1 MNIKLST
8 AKASSLETALRVIPV
23 REGSETG
30 NAVREL
36 GRELRARVEERAG
49 AASFRAKQGSS
60 LLVQDGRR
68 DIVLAGLGREPA
80 AEDWR
85 RAAAAG
91 ARAATETRAQSVA
104 LCLGRGA
111 GGRLEAAVE
120 GFVLASYRYDKY
132 RSDTDDAYAGA
143 TQVVVAGSDLG
154 TSDMRRRLARTLTVC
169 EATAST
175 RDLINEMSSVK
186 TPSFLVATARR
197 LARGSGLSCT
207 VWQGDK
213 LRREKMNGI
222 LRVSA
227 GSDEPGAFIK
237 LVYRPKR
244 KARARV
250 ALVGKGITFDS
261 GGLSLKPAKHM
272 EWMKQDMSGAAAV
285 LGTMQAVAA
294 LKPAVE
300 VRGYIAAA
308 ENMPGSGAQK
318 PGDIIRYRNGKTAE
332 VLNTDAEGRLV
343 LADALCVAAEQEPDC
358 IIDLATL
365 TGACMVALG
374 SDVAGIMGN
383 DAGLIGRL
391 IKSGRRSG
399 DRLWELPL
407 IEDYMADI
415 RSSTADIQNIGSGYA
430 GTITA
435 ALFLRC
441 FVGEAKWAHLD
452 IAGPAFAEK
461 PKPYCPKGG
470 TGFGVRLLTDYIFSL

>member
-8 AKASSLETALRVIPV
+8 AKASTLETDLTVIPV
-23 REGSETG
+23 REGAETG

-36 GRELRARVEERAG
+36 GREIRGRIKARAES
-49 AASFRAKQGSS
+49 ASFRAKAGRR
-60 LLVQDGRR
+60 LLVQDGER
-68 DIVLAGLGREPA
+68 DIVLVGLGTGT

-85 RAAAAG
+85 RAAGTAAG
-91 ARAATETRAQSVA
+91 IASQTRAGSVA
-104 LCLGRGA
+104 VCLGRGVD
-111 GGRLEAAVE
+111 GRLEAAVE
-120 GFVLASYRYDKY
+120 GFTLACYRFDKY
-132 RSDTDDAYAGA
+132 RSDRDEAYGGPK
-143 TQVVVAGSDLG
+143 TLTLTGSDLG
-154 TSDMRRRLARTLTVC
+154 TAGARERLKNTRSLC
-169 EATAST
+169 EATVSA

-186 TPSFLVATARR
+186 TPSFLAATAKR
-197 LARGSGLSCT
+197 LGRKTGLTCT

-213 LRREKMNGI
+213 LERERMNGI

-244 KARARV
+244 KPRAKV

-261 GGLSLKPAKHM
+261 GGLSLKTAKYM

-285 LGTMQAVAA
+285 LGTMEAIAA
-294 LKPAVE
+294 LKPPVE

-318 PGDIIRYRNGKTAE
+318 PGDIITYRNGKTAE

-343 LADALCVAAEQEPDC
+343 LADALCVASEERPDC

-374 SDVAGIMGN
+374 TDVAGVMGN
-383 DAGLIGRL
+383 DSRLIAKL
-391 IKSGRRSG
+391 IKSGERSG

-407 IEDYMADI
+407 VEDYMSDI
-415 RSSTADIQNIGSGYA
+415 CSNTADIQNIGSGYA

-441 FVGEAKWAHLD
+441 FVGDTKWAHLD

-461 PKPYCPKGG
+461 PKPYGPTGG
-470 TGFGVRLLTDYIFSL
+470 TGFGVRLLVDYIASL

>member
-8 AKASSLETALRVIPV
+8 AKASTLATDLTVIPV

-30 NAVREL
+30 AALREL
-36 GRELRARVEERAG
+36 GRELRARIKDRAE
-49 AASFRAKQGSS
+49 ASGFRGKPGRR
-60 LLVQDGRR
+60 LLVQDGSR
-68 DIVLAGLGREPA
+68 DVVLVGLGPGSSS
-80 AEDWR
+80 EDWR
-85 RAAAAG
+85 RAAGDAARIAAG
-91 ARAATETRAQSVA
+91 TRVRTVA
-104 LCLGRGA
+104 VCAGRGGA
-111 GGRLEAAVE
+111 GRLEAIVE
-120 GFVLASYRYDKY
+120 GFVLASYRFDKY
-132 RSDTDDAYAGA
+132 RSDVSEAYAGA
-143 TQVVVAGSDLG
+143 KSLLVTGSDLD
-154 TSDMRRRLARTLTVC
+154 TAAMRRQLGRVRALC
-169 EATAST
+169 DATSSA

-186 TPSFLVATARR
+186 TPSFLVATARK
-197 LARGSGLSCT
+197 LARKTGLTCT

-213 LRREKMNGI
+213 LVREKMNGI

-244 KARARV
+244 KARAKI

-261 GGLSLKPAKHM
+261 GGLSLKSAKHM

-285 LGTMQAVAA
+285 LGTMEAIAA
-294 LKPAVE
+294 LAPPVE

-318 PGDIIRYRNGKTAE
+318 PGDIITYRNGKTAE

-343 LADALCVAAEQEPDC
+343 LADALCVAAEDKPDYM
-358 IIDLATL
+358 IDLATL

-374 SDVAGIMGN
+374 VDVAGVMGN
-383 DAGLIGRL
+383 DRGLIDRL
-391 IKSGRRSG
+391 LKSGRRSG

-407 IEDYMADI
+407 VEDYMADI
-415 RSSTADIQNIGSGYA
+415 NSDTADIQNIGSGYA

-441 FVGEAKWAHLD
+441 FVGETRWAHLD

-461 PKPYCPKGG
+461 PKGYCPKGG
-470 TGFGVRLLTDYIFSL
+470 TGFGVRLLTDYISSL